1 MQANPH
7 TTTDTDQS
15 FMAQAMHLALQAADI
30 GEVPV
35 GALVVCDGKV
45 IGTGYNQTISAH
57 DPCAHAEIMA
67 LRQASQAMG
76 NYRLSGCDL
85 YVTLEPCTMCVGAII
100 HGRIKRL
107 VYAATEPKAGAVAS
121 QLQLLSMPHYN
132 HIVQVESG
140 VMADESSAMLSHF
153 FKQRRLSHKAKKAAV
168 ASTTSTSTLNPNID
182 QPIDALL

>member
-1 MQANPH
+1 MQANTH
-7 TTTDTDQS
+7 NAAFTDQD
-15 FMAQAMHLALQAADI
+15 FMAQAMELAAQAAQI

-35 GALVVCDGKV
+35 GALVVHEGQI
-45 IGTGYNQTISAH
+45 IGQGYNQTISAH

-67 LRQASQAMG
+67 LRQAAQVIG

-100 HGRIKRL
+100 HARIQRL

-121 QLQLLSMPHYN
+121 QLQLLSLPHYN

-140 VMADESSAMLSHF
+140 LIADESSAMLSNF
-153 FKQRRLSHKAKKAAV
+153 FKQRRLAHKANPAKKGAV
-168 ASTTSTSTLNPNID
+168 ASPNSVID
-182 QPIDALL
+182 QPKDAVL